1 MMLSPFQEWLNA
13 SVTGRK
19 FRITSHPT
27 TDLEE
32 IDPAVLAAVAADA
45 RRLVSEG
52 KTVVIMDTGGWIRT
66 GAVVACLGCGVDDGV
81 VTRRLPT
88 GARAIV
94 ERSHRAFNHGAL
106 DATLN
111 GLMMQSERPTDRKKR
126 RIFPIGQQYPRPF
139 NPARRLRSRL
149 RYRSQFHR
157 ILISQRQFNR
167 PPPRCHDLRPPVWA
181 HATYIGVRESK

>member
-66 GAVVACLGCGVDDGV
+66 GAVVACLGAASMTVSSLEGS
-81 VTRRLPT
+81 LPGRGRSSSAAIGPST
-88 GARAIV
+88 TAR
-94 ERSHRAFNHGAL
+94 S
-106 DATLN
+106 T
-111 GLMMQSERPTDRKKR
+111 
-126 RIFPIGQQYPRPF
+126 
-139 NPARRLRSRL
+139 
-149 RYRSQFHR
+149 
-157 ILISQRQFNR
+157 QR
-167 PPPRCHDLRPPVWA
+167 
-181 HATYIGVRESK
+181 